1 MTQRSGFS
9 PLWIGV
15 IALAGLLIY
24 INLPVPEQTSQRG
37 GRATPVT
44 TEIVQIAD
52 FPVTLQALGTAKANE
67 SVNITP
73 QQSDVITALNFSDG
87 QRVTAGTVLAQLNSN
102 EQKARL
108 NEINI
113 NLAEAERQLA
123 RIKNLALSNSTS
135 AQLLDEQEARVKALT
150 AQREVAQENLA
161 KRQIVAPFSG
171 KLGLR
176 QVSLGAYVKP
186 GDVLTTLDDM
196 DTIKVDFAISERHLP
211 TVEQGQTV
219 FAESV
224 AYPGMQFTGIITN
237 VDSRIDP
244 TTRSFNI
251 RTEIDNTQQ
260 QLRPGMLLTVTLQ
273 KRVLS
278 TLVID
283 EKALVPDHENQ
294 FVFKVVDGKAVK
306 TQVII
311 GERRPGK
318 VQILSGITEDEEI
331 VVQGTLRIRNGS
343 ALRILSTNNAPT
355 SNAKS
360 TQTQQPSSAPVQG

>member
-1 MTQRSGFS
+1 MSQRFGFS

-15 IALAGLLIY
+15 IAIAGLLIY
-24 INLPVPEQTSQRG
+24 INLPVKEQSSQRG
-37 GRATPVT
+37 GRLTPVV
-44 TEIVQIAD
+44 TERVLIAD

-73 QQSDVITALNFSDG
+73 QVSDVITALHFSDG
-87 QRVTAGTVLAQLNSN
+87 QGVEAGTVLARLNSN

-113 NLAEAERQLA
+113 NLAEAERQLT

-135 AQLLDEQEARVKALT
+135 AQLLDEQEARVKALN
-150 AQREVAQENLA
+150 AQREVAQENLD

-186 GDVLTTLDDM
+186 GDVLTTLDDLA
-196 DTIKVDFAISERHLP
+196 TIKVDFAISERHLP
-211 TVEQGQTV
+211 TVEKGQTV

-224 AYPGMQFTGIITN
+224 AYPGIQFTGRITN
-237 VDSRIDP
+237 VDTRIDP
-244 TTRSFNI
+244 ATRSFNI
-251 RTEIDNTQQ
+251 RTEIDNSQQ
-260 QLRPGMLLTVTLQ
+260 QLRPGMLLTVILQ

-283 EKALVPDHENQ
+283 EKALVPEQDNQ

-311 GERRPGK
+311 GERRPGR
-318 VQILSGITEDEEI
+318 VQILSGISENDEV
-331 VVQGTLRIRNGS
+331 VVQGTLRIRDGS
-343 ALRILSTNNAPT
+343 GLRILRTNNAP
-355 SNAKS
+355 
-360 TQTQQPSSAPVQG
+360 SSSIPGQG